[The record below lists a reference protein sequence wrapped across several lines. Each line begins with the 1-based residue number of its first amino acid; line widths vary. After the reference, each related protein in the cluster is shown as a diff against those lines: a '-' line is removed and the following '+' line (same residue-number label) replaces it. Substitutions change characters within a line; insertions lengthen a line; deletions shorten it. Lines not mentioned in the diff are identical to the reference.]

1 MGKILTFVTVV
12 ALLVVPEIAL
22 TQGPGTMGRVLN
34 VRLRTVYATVTAALA
49 DPALMAGDRLLIA
62 GMIDE
67 SANMGINF
75 AGVPNIT
82 IVSESRP
89 GFIARIDTG
98 GLCLTTATNS
108 VNTVIDLSGRAG
120 TVTWIGGIINVPN
133 NCWAFFSD
141 TGPGT
146 GITIQGVTIQGATA
160 AAVINGIGTS
170 DEPGGGPFRFLSNR
184 ITGNIDTGIEL
195 DGDGTTAFN
204 AGTTI
209 RGNRITV
216 TGTGGAC
223 VGISLSDTLSVSS
236 TSPILV
242 ERNRVDGGNVAGCAT
257 GVGINLSGGSVAQTD
272 VTVQRNT
279 VQNFS
284 ASGFV
289 GVSLD
294 NTSNVVV
301 RSNVIR
307 NNDTGVEVDPGTC
320 SGTPRPLVNNNNIT
334 GSTTAALIKT
344 GACGYDLDATNNWWG
359 ANTGPQDF
367 EGDAACGSPTPP
379 TAANCNT
386 AAGAGGVIDATAI
399 GGGTADCCGGGGP
412 ACTGAGQ
419 VKTCPFKLFAIFGI
433 GA

>member
-1 MGKILTFVTVV
+1 MKLTMGKILTFVTVV

-49 DPALMAGDRLLIA
+49 DPNLMAGDRLLIA

-98 GLCLTTATNS
+98 GLCLTTATNF
-108 VNTVIDLSGRAG
+108 VKTVIDLSGRVG
-120 TVTWIGGIINVPN
+120 TVTWIGGIINVPAG
-133 NCWAFFSD
+133 CWAFFSD

-146 GITIQGVTIQGATA
+146 GITIQGVTIQGAA
-160 AAVINGIGTS
+160 GNKIRGIGTR
-170 DEPGGGPFRFLSNR
+170 DEAGGPFRFLSNR
-184 ITGNIDTGIEL
+184 ITGEIDVGIGLDGPGGMNID
-195 DGDGTTAFN
+195 A
-204 AGTTI
+204 TI
-209 RGNRITV
+209 RGNRITI
-216 TGTGGAC
+216 TGATSVPDC
-223 VGISLSDTLSVSS
+223 IGIGLTDTQSA
-236 TSPILV
+236 TTILV
-242 ERNRVDGGNVAGCAT
+242 ERNRVDGGNVAGCFG
-257 GVGINLSGGSVAQTD
+257 GVGIGGFATTD

-279 VQNFS
+279 VQNF
-284 ASGFV
+284 ASGLARA
-289 GVSLD
+289 GVLLD
-294 NTSNVVV
+294 ATSNVVV

-307 NNDTGVEVDPGTC
+307 NNATGVLVDPGTC
-320 SGTPRPLVNNNNIT
+320 SVVPFPLVNNNNIT
-334 GSTTAALIKT
+334 GSTTAALIFGT
-344 GACGYDLDATNNWWG
+344 GACSYDLDATNNWWG

-379 TAANCNT
+379 TSANCNT
-386 AAGAGGVIDATAI
+386 AAGAGGKINATAK
-399 GGGTADCCGGGGP
+399 GMGTADCCGGGSMVTCNSSGF
-412 ACTGAGQ
+412 